1 MSDLQKT
8 LSEIQKKLVA
18 PKNQLNKFGGYNY
31 RSCEDIL
38 EALKKVLPEGASVT
52 VSDDIVMVGERVY
65 VKATARF
72 YFNNEFIE
80 TVSFAR
86 EPLEKKG
93 SDASQITGAASSYAR
108 KYALN
113 GLFMIDDSKDADSTN
128 DHGKGE
134 NKHAHQEQKPKS
146 QKIPTVTEMTNIVIG
161 LVKDDAKLDA
171 HEYWGG
177 LSKDDKRRIWP
188 NMNKE
193 QQEWITLVMKNAP
206 KV

>member
-38 EALKKVLPEGASVT
+38 EALKKVLPEGAYVT
-52 VSDDIVMVGERVY
+52 ISDDIVMVGERVY
-65 VKATARF
+65 VKAAARF
-72 YFNNEFIE
+72 HFNNEFIE

-86 EPLEKKG
+86 EPLEKRG

-113 GLFMIDDSKDADSTN
+113 GLFLIDDNKDADHTN
-128 DHGKGE
+128 EHDKGE
-134 NKHAHQEQKPKS
+134 KKQPQQQKS
-146 QKIPTVTEMTNIVIG
+146 KIPSVKEMTNIVIG
-161 LVKDDAKLDA
+161 LVSDDAKLDA

-177 LSKDDKRRIWP
+177 LSKDAKRGIWP
-188 NMNKE
+188 NLNKE
-193 QQEWITLVMKNAP
+193 QQEWIIIVMKNAP
-206 KV
+206 KD